1 MDNWNKLLGLLDM
14 TLGFPNKI
22 RSDVKKKGQSFDQ
35 RTGEHVFVLEYRIK
49 VNSGIQPPPPTVHRD
64 PQPKTV
70 IQSTALG
77 KPGGSMET
85 IRELMDV
92 KFVHKVDS
100 SPATPSRKPPKSTMP
115 KKPAIPKK
123 IRPKP
128 PASPMRPV

>member
-14 TLGFPNKI
+14 TLGFPSKI

-49 VNSGIQPPPPTVHRD
+49 VNSGFQPPVPTAHRD

-70 IQSTALG
+70 TQSTALG

-92 KFVHKVDS
+92 KFIHKVDS
-100 SPATPSRKPPKSTMP
+100 SPATPSRKPAKSTTP
-115 KKPAIPKK
+115 KKPVIPKK
-123 IRPKP
+123 TRPNP
-128 PASPMRPV
+128 PASPIKPV

>member
-1 MDNWNKLLGLLDM
+1 MNNWNKLLGLLDM

-49 VNSGIQPPPPTVHRD
+49 VNSGFQPPAPPVHRD
-64 PQPKTV
+64 PQPKPV
-70 IQSTALG
+70 VKPTAPG
-77 KPGGSMET
+77 KPAGSMET

-100 SPATPSRKPPKSTMP
+100 SPATPSLKPAKSTTP

-123 IRPKP
+123 NRP
-128 PASPMRPV
+128 

>member
-1 MDNWNKLLGLLDM
+1 M

-49 VNSGIQPPPPTVHRD
+49 VNSGIQPPAPAVHRD

-70 IQSTALG
+70 IQSTAPG

-100 SPATPSRKPPKSTMP
+100 SPAIPIRKLAKSTAP
-115 KKPAIPKK
+115 KKPVIPKK
-123 IRPKP
+123 TRPNP
-128 PASPMRPV
+128 PASPIKPV